1 MANKIYIYD
10 GFDPSTNRILE
21 GFDLRD
27 AYILSEEDSILDY
40 TDITGIISFDEVGP
54 LLDLRHFDIKEE
66 IEALYDE
73 NQWSGYTNEEKVV
86 LSKYFIADKTKR
98 DEVLTQEEQDAYN
111 HFVLYRH
118 ISDDVIERMGGELD
132 YTVTPKSIDY
142 KKDLTHRLHPKNTFN
157 EYGYLVESEY
167 FEELNVTTNPLGF
180 HEYNF
185 SKPVLKYVADYTN
198 GGDGYTQSRVVTRS
212 WVLADG
218 TYSPDVK
225 VSVKIY
231 DAIISREEAKR
242 RRKNLV
248 NSLLVDIV
256 GLLIMTSPDLNDVDT
271 AESDAM
277 SFMHDI
283 EAAISS
289 YYESGTTPDAEG
301 NPCALIQQVSVHPY
315 ARLDNFVPG
324 TNDTVSIRMYLM
336 GRLNP
341 QF

>member
-1 MANKIYIYD
+1 MANKIFKYD
-10 GFDPSTNRILE
+10 GFDTSTEKIID
-21 GFDLRD
+21 GFEPNN
-27 AYILSEEDSILDY
+27 AYILSEEDTIVGY

-54 LLDLRHFDIKEE
+54 LLELKHFDIKHE

-73 NQWSGYTNEEKVV
+73 NQWSGYTSEEKIV
-86 LSKYFIADKTKR
+86 LSKYFIADKAKR

-111 HFVLYRH
+111 HFVLYHH
-118 ISDDVIERMGGELD
+118 ISDDVVERMGGELD
-132 YTVTPKSIDY
+132 YTITPKSIDY
-142 KKDLTHRLHPKNTFN
+142 KKDLTNRLHPKNTFN

-167 FEELNVTTNPLGF
+167 FEELNITTNALGF

-185 SKPVLKYVADYTN
+185 SKPVLKYEANYTS
-198 GGDGYTQSRVVTRS
+198 GSDGYTQSRVVTRS

-256 GLLIMTSPDLNDVDT
+256 GLIIMTSPDLNDVDS
-271 AESDAM
+271 AERDAM

-283 EAAISS
+283 ESAITS
-289 YYESGTTPDAEG
+289 YYESGSNLDANG
-301 NPCALIQQVSVHPY
+301 NECQLVREVSVHPY
-315 ARLDNFVPG
+315 SRLNNFVPG
-324 TNDTVSIRMYLM
+324 TNNTVTIRMFLINK
-336 GRLNP
+336 LKP
-341 QF
+341 EF